1 MTRADLANEE
11 AMVLH
16 EDWFD
21 AALIG
26 ETDTGHAVYS
36 IDAILEI
43 LMQRDGLT
51 DEEANEWFGYN
62 IAGAYLGEFMPVYVQ
77 LTAEN
82 E

>member
-1 MTRADLANEE
+1 LTRADLANEE
-11 AMVLH
+11 AMVLT
-16 EDWFD
+16 EEEFD

-26 ETDTGHAVYS
+26 ESSTGRAVYS

-62 IAGAYLGEFMPVYVQ
+62 IARAYLGEYMPVYAQ
-77 LTAEN
+77 LRKEN
-82 E
+82 

>member
-26 ETDTGHAVYS
+26 ETDTGRAVYS

-43 LMQRDGLT
+43 LMRRDGLT

-62 IAGAYLGEFMPVYVQ
+62 IAGAYLGEYMPVYVQ
-77 LTAEN
+77 LKTEN